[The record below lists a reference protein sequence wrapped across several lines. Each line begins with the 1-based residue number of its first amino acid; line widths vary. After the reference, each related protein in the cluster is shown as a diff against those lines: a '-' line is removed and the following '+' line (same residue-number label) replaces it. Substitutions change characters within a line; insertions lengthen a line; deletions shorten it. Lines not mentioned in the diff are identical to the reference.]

1 MKKLV
6 VASKNPVKIAAVQN
20 GFAQM
25 FPEEAVFEI
34 DGVSVVSGVS
44 DQPMSDAETLEGAW
58 NRCHRAADA
67 APDADFWI
75 GIEGG
80 VEDKPPHLYHRCGG
94 KAGEME
100 AFAWVVVKSREGKI
114 GKGRSSAFFLPA
126 KVADLIRGGK
136 ELGEADD
143 IVFKRANSKQE
154 NGAVGLLTHNAI
166 DRTHYYTDA
175 VILAL
180 IPFVNPDLY

>member
-6 VASKNPVKIAAVQN
+6 IASKNPVKIAAVAA
-20 GFAQM
+20 GFAKM
-25 FPEEAVFEI
+25 FPQETFLL
-34 DGVSVVSGVS
+34 DSVSVASGVR
-44 DQPMSDAETLEGAW
+44 DQPMSDAETLEGAC
-58 NRCHRAADA
+58 NRAHRAADA

-126 KVADLIRGGK
+126 KVADLIRGGQ
-136 ELGEADD
+136 GT
-143 IVFKRANSKQE
+143 RR
-154 NGAVGLLTHNAI
+154 GG
-166 DRTHYYTDA
+166 
-175 VILAL
+175 
-180 IPFVNPDLY
+180 

>member
-1 MKKLV
+1 M
-6 VASKNPVKIAAVQN
+6 AAVRE
-20 GFAQM
+20 GFARM
-25 FPEEAVFEI
+25 FPRETSVL
-34 DGVSVVSGVS
+34 DGVSVLSGVN

-80 VEDKPPHLYHRCGG
+80 VEDK
-94 KAGEME
+94 AGELE

-114 GKGRSSAFFLPA
+114 GKGRSSAFFLPQ
-126 KVADLIRGGK
+126 KVAELIRQGK

-180 IPFVNPDLY
+180 IPFANPALY

>member
-6 VASKNPVKIAAVQN
+6 VASKNPVKIAAVRD
-20 GFAQM
+20 GFRKM
-25 FPEEAVFEI
+25 FPEETFLL
-34 DGVSVVSGVS
+34 DGVSVTSGVR
-44 DQPMSDAETLEGAW
+44 DQPMSDAETMEGAW
-58 NRCHRAADA
+58 NRAHRAADA

-80 VEDKPPHLYHRCGG
+80 VEDNAEEL
-94 KAGEME
+94 ES
-100 AFAWVVVKSREGKI
+100 FAWVMIKSCEGKI
-114 GKGRSSAFFLPA
+114 GKGRSSAFFLPQ
-126 KVADLIRGGK
+126 KVAELVRQGK

-143 IVFKRANSKQE
+143 IVFARTNSKQE

-180 IPFVNPDLY
+180 IPFVNAALY

>member
-1 MKKLV
+1 MKKLII
-6 VASKNPVKIAAVQN
+6 ASKNPVKIVAVRN
-20 GFAQM
+20 GFTKI
-25 FPEEAVFEI
+25 FPAETFSL
-34 DGVSVVSGVS
+34 DDVSVVSGVR
-44 DQPMSDAETLEGAW
+44 DQPMSDAETMEGAW
-58 NRCHRAADA
+58 NRCHGAADA

-80 VEDKPPHLYHRCGG
+80 VEDKMGG
-94 KAGEME
+94 MG
-100 AFAWVVVKSREGKI
+100 AFAGVVAKSRAGVI
-114 GKGRSSAFFLPA
+114 GKGRSSAFFLPQ
-126 KVADLIRGGK
+126 KVAELIRQGK

-143 IVFKRANSKQE
+143 IVFARTNSKQE

-180 IPFVNPDLY
+180 IPFVNKNLY

>member
-1 MKKLV
+1 MKKLII
-6 VASKNPVKIAAVQN
+6 ASKNPVKIAAVRE
-20 GFAQM
+20 GFARM
-25 FPEEAVFEI
+25 FPQETFVL
-34 DGVSVVSGVS
+34 DGVSMLSGVS

-58 NRCHRAADA
+58 NRAHRTCDA
-67 APDADFWI
+67 VPDADFWI

-80 VEDKPPHLYHRCGG
+80 VEDK
-94 KAGEME
+94 AGELE

-114 GKGRSSAFFLPA
+114 GKGRSSAFFLPQ
-126 KVADLIRGGK
+126 KVAELIRQGK

-143 IVFKRANSKQE
+143 IVFSRTNSKQE

>member
-1 MKKLV
+1 MKKLII
-6 VASKNPVKIAAVQN
+6 ASKNPVKIAAVRA
-20 GFAQM
+20 GFTQM
-25 FPEEAVFEI
+25 FPAETFVL
-34 DGVSVVSGVS
+34 DGVSVLSGVR
-44 DQPMSDAETLEGAW
+44 DQPMSDTETLEGAW
-58 NRCHRAADA
+58 NRCHGACEV

-80 VEDKPPHLYHRCGG
+80 VEDKM
-94 KAGEME
+94 GEME

-114 GKGRSSAFFLPA
+114 GKGRSSAFFLPQ
-126 KVADLIRGGK
+126 KVAELILQGK

-143 IVFKRANSKQE
+143 IVFARTNSKQE

-180 IPFVNPDLY
+180 IPFVNKNLY

>member
-6 VASKNPVKIAAVQN
+6 IASKNPVKMAAVKN
-20 GFAQM
+20 GFEKM
-25 FPEEAVFEI
+25 FPAETFSL
-34 DGVSVVSGVS
+34 DGVSVASGVN
-44 DQPMSDAETLEGAW
+44 DQPMSDAQTLEGAW
-58 NRCHRAADA
+58 NRAHRAASA
-67 APDADFWI
+67 APDADFCI

-80 VEDKPPHLYHRCGG
+80 VEDKM
-94 KAGEME
+94 GEME
-100 AFAWVVVKSREGKI
+100 AFAWVVVKSRDSKI

-126 KVADLIRGGK
+126 KIAELIRQGK

-143 IVFKRANSKQE
+143 IVFSRTNSKQE
-154 NGAVGLLTHNAI
+154 NGAVGLLTRDII

-180 IPFVNPDLY
+180 IPFANKELY

>member
-6 VASKNPVKIAAVQN
+6 VASKNPVKIAAVRE
-20 GFAQM
+20 GFARM
-25 FPEEAVFEI
+25 FPAETFLL
-34 DGVSVVSGVS
+34 DGVSVLSGVS

-58 NRCHRAADA
+58 NRAHRAASA
-67 APDADFWI
+67 APDTDFWI

-80 VEDKPPHLYHRCGG
+80 VEDK
-94 KAGEME
+94 AGELE
-100 AFAWVVVKSREGKI
+100 AFAWVVIKSREGKI
-114 GKGRSSAFFLPA
+114 GKGRSSAFFLPQ
-126 KVADLIRGGK
+126 KVAELIRQGK

-143 IVFKRANSKQE
+143 IVFARTNSKQE
-154 NGAVGLLTHNAI
+154 NGAVGLLTRNAI

-180 IPFVNPDLY
+180 IPFANPDLY

>member
-6 VASKNPVKIAAVQN
+6 VASKNPVKITAVRL
-20 GFAQM
+20 GFEKM
-25 FPEEAVFEI
+25 FPQETFSL
-34 DGVSVVSGVS
+34 DGVSVASGAA

-58 NRCHRAADA
+58 NRCHRAVSA

-80 VEDKPPHLYHRCGG
+80 VEDT
-94 KAGEME
+94 AGDME
-100 AFAWVVVKSREGKI
+100 AFAWVVIKSHDGKI

-126 KVADLIRGGK
+126 KIAELIRAGK

-143 IVFKRANSKQE
+143 IVFQRTNSKQE

-175 VILAL
+175 MILAL
-180 IPFVNPDLY
+180 IPFANPALY

>member
-1 MKKLV
+1 MKTLV
-6 VASKNPVKIAAVQN
+6 IASKNPVKIAAVKN
-20 GFAQM
+20 GFEKM
-25 FPEEAVFEI
+25 FPAETFSL
-34 DGVSVVSGVS
+34 DGVSVQSGVS

-80 VEDKPPHLYHRCGG
+80 VEDK
-94 KAGEME
+94 AGEME
-100 AFAWVVVKSREGKI
+100 AFAWVVVRSRDGKI

-126 KVADLIRGGK
+126 KVAELIRQGK

-143 IVFKRANSKQE
+143 IIFSRTNSKQE
-154 NGAVGLLTHNAI
+154 NGAVGLLTHNVI
-166 DRTHYYTDA
+166 DRAHYYTDA
-175 VILAL
+175 VALAL
-180 IPFVNPDLY
+180 IPFANPALY

>member
-1 MKKLV
+1 MQKLV
-6 VASKNPVKIAAVQN
+6 IASKNPVKIAAVRA
-20 GFAQM
+20 GFEKM
-25 FPEEAVFEI
+25 FPAETFLL
-34 DGVSVVSGVS
+34 DGVSVESGVS
-44 DQPMSDAETLEGAW
+44 DQPMSDTETLEGAW
-58 NRCHRAADA
+58 NRSHRAYDA
-67 APDADFWI
+67 AHDADFWI

-80 VEDKPPHLYHRCGG
+80 VED

-114 GKGRSSAFFLPA
+114 GKGRTCTLFLPQKIA
-126 KVADLIRGGK
+126 ELLRQGK

-143 IVFKRANSKQE
+143 IIFQRTNSKQE

-180 IPFVNPDLY
+180 IPFVNLSLY